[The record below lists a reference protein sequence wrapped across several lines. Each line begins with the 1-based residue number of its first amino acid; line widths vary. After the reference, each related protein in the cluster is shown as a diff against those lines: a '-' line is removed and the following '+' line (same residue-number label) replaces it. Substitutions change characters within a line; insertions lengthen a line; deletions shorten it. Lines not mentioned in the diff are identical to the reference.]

1 MDNKHQHES
10 ELALLVPTTTTT
22 TYYVNNGTI
31 NDHEGDI
38 IRWFEEVSAKAGAVQ
53 TEVLCRIVKEN
64 FKVEYL
70 KKWWLSAGKE
80 INVEEMDACA
90 LESLFTS
97 VVPLASHE
105 DFEPF
110 IQRIA
115 DGDTAPVLTQQPIIT
130 LSLSSGTTQG
140 RQKFVPF
147 TRHSA
152 KTTLETFTLAAA
164 YRSRVYPIRE
174 GGRILEFIYSSN
186 QFKTK
191 GGLIAGTATTHY
203 YASEEFRIKQERTKS
218 FTCSPY
224 EVISGGDYKQ
234 STYCH
239 LLLGLFFSQDVEFIT
254 SAFVYGIVQA
264 FRSFEEFW
272 RDLCNDIRHA
282 TLSSRI
288 EVL

>member
-1 MDNKHQHES
+1 MDNKHQHDES
-10 ELALLVPTTTTT
+10 QPVLSTC
-22 TYYVNNGTI
+22 YVNSGII
-31 NDHEGDI
+31 NDREGDI
-38 IRWFEEVSAKAGAVQ
+38 IRWFEQVSANAGAVQ
-53 TEVLCRIVKEN
+53 TDVLCRILKEN

-70 KKWWLSAGKE
+70 KKWWNNKE

-105 DFEPF
+105 NFEPF
-110 IQRIA
+110 IKRIA
-115 DGDTAPVLTQQPIIT
+115 DGDTSPILTQQPITT
-130 LSLSSGTTQG
+130 LSLSSGTTDG

-152 KTTLETFTLAAA
+152 QTTLETFTLAAA

-203 YASEEFRIKQERTKS
+203 YASEEFKIKQERTKS

-264 FRSFEEFW
+264 FRSFEELW